1 MFIGHYG
8 AALAAKR
15 WAPRVSLGWF
25 FLAVQ
30 LLDVLFAGF
39 VFAGVEKIRIVP
51 GFTAYNPYD
60 LYSMPYTHGLVGA
73 LGWSVLAGIVVALVA
88 RDRRVGIV
96 FGACVFSHWL
106 LDLPVHTPDM
116 PLLGD
121 TSTKLG
127 LGLWNHPWLAGL
139 AELASLAIGAWLW
152 LRATPSH
159 APHARAITVAFLV
172 LLLVFLVTT
181 PFMPTPTSPNA
192 FAAMALAG
200 YGLLAFA
207 AAWVDR
213 KRR

>member
-30 LLDVLFAGF
+30 LLDVLFASF
-39 VFAGVEKIRIVP
+39 VVAGIEKMRIVP

-73 LGWSVLAGIVVALVA
+73 YGWSVLAAIVVALLS
-88 RDRRVGIV
+88 RDRRAGVV

-121 TSTKLG
+121 TSTKVG
-127 LGLWNHPWLAGL
+127 LGLWNHVYLALL
-139 AELASLAIGAWLW
+139 AELVALAIGAWLW
-152 LRATPSH
+152 LQSSPSN
-159 APHARAITVAFLV
+159 APGARNVTIGFFVV
-172 LLLVFLVTT
+172 LLVFLATT
-181 PFMPTPTSPNA
+181 PFMPNPTSPNA
-192 FAAMALAG
+192 FAAMALFG